1 MWRSKDGPFAR
12 YAVAILCAAAAILAR
27 ALLHP
32 LWESRF
38 PYLTAYPLIIVAA
51 WFGGLGPGLVT
62 TFLCAA
68 AAAYLWIPPTHSFII
83 RAPSDMVAMGAFLF
97 IGVAISV
104 LNEALQRRE
113 RQLDH
118 LLESISDG
126 FIVLDRAWRYQFVN
140 ERAAQL
146 AHRRREELL
155 GRSIWDEFPEL
166 VGSPFEMEAR
176 RALTED
182 VSRYLEFFDERRRIW
197 SEVRMFPSRTGLA
210 IYLQDITERKQS
222 EMAASHLAA
231 LVRSSDDPIVSKDL
245 HGIIRSWN
253 PAAEKMFGY
262 TAAEAVGRPITIV
275 VPPERR
281 QEEEEVLARI
291 RQGIASEH
299 FETVR
304 MRKDGTRLDISLTVS
319 PVRSPAGEIIGASK
333 IARDIGDR
341 KRAEEDRRLSLAREQ
356 AAREEAEAASRAK
369 DEFLAVLSHELRTPL
384 NAVYGWAN
392 ILKAGEIDEA
402 TAARGL
408 DAIVRNANAQVQLI
422 DDLLDVSRIV
432 SGKIRLDVQRVDLVP
447 VVRAALDSISP
458 AAAAKGIRV
467 QTVLDPRA
475 GPITGD
481 PNRLQQVV
489 WNLLSNA
496 VKFTPKG
503 GRIQIHVQ
511 RINSHV
517 ELVISDTG
525 QGIGPELLPFLFE
538 RFRQGDSSTTRQHE
552 GLGLGLALV
561 KYLTELHGGTVSASS
576 LGPGNGATFT
586 VKLPLTIAQGAPE
599 AEPREHPTAATL
611 MERTLAGPRLDGLR
625 ILVVDD
631 DQDSL
636 DLASAIL
643 SGAGA
648 VVTTSRSAAEA
659 LELVRHGRPDVL
671 ISDIEMPGEDGYA
684 LIRKVRGLDRS
695 SGGATPAVALTAYGR
710 VEDRLRTISAGYSM
724 HVPKPVQ
731 PVELT
736 TIVASLAGL

>member
-1 MWRSKDGPFAR
+1 MWRSKDGPVAR

-27 ALLHP
+27 ALLTP

-62 TFLCAA
+62 TLLCAA
-68 AAAYLWIPPTHSFII
+68 AATYFWIPPTHSLLIS
-83 RAPSDMVAMGAFLF
+83 APSDMVAMGAFLF
-97 IGVAISV
+97 VGVAISV

-126 FIVLDRAWRYQFVN
+126 FIVLDRTWRYQFVN

-146 AHRRREELL
+146 ARRRREELL

-176 RALTED
+176 RAVTED
-182 VSRYLEFFDERRRIW
+182 ASRYLEFFDERRKIW
-197 SEVRMFPSRTGLA
+197 SEVRMFPSRAGLA
-210 IYLQDITERKQS
+210 IYLQDITERKQAEVGS
-222 EMAASHLAA
+222 SHLAA
-231 LVRSSDDPIVSKDL
+231 LVRSSDDAIVSKDL
-245 HGIIRSWN
+245 HGVIRTWN
-253 PAAEKMFGY
+253 PAAEKLFGY
-262 TAAEAVGRPITIV
+262 TAAEAVGRPIMII

-281 QEEEEVLARI
+281 HEEEEVLARI
-291 RQGIASEH
+291 RRGIAVDH

-304 MRKDGTRLDISLTVS
+304 VRKDGTRVDISLSVS
-319 PVRSPAGEIIGASK
+319 PMRSTGGEIIGASK
-333 IARDIGDR
+333 IARDISDR
-341 KRAEEDRRLSLAREQ
+341 KRVEEERRLSLAREQ

-369 DEFLAVLSHELRTPL
+369 DEFLAILSHELRTPL

-392 ILKAGEIDEA
+392 ILKTGEVDEA

-408 DAIVRNANAQVQLI
+408 DAIVRNSNAQVQLI

-432 SGKIRLDVQRVDLVP
+432 SGKMRLDVQHVDLAS
-447 VVRAALDSISP
+447 VVRAALDSMTP
-458 AAAAKGIRV
+458 AAAAKNIRL

-489 WNLLSNA
+489 WNLVNNA
-496 VKFTPKG
+496 VKFTPRG
-503 GRIQIHVQ
+503 GQIQIHLR

-517 ELVISDTG
+517 ELVVSDTG

-561 KYLTELHGGTVSASS
+561 KYLTELHGGTVSAYS
-576 LGPGNGATFT
+576 LGPGTGATFT
-586 VKLPLTIAQGAPE
+586 VKLPLALAQAAPE
-599 AEPREHPTAATL
+599 TEPGEHPTTAL
-611 MERTLAGPRLDGLR
+611 MVGALEGPRLDGLR

-636 DLASAIL
+636 ELAAAIL
-643 SGAGA
+643 SGAGG
-648 VVTTSRSAAEA
+648 VVTTSRSAVEA

-684 LIRKVRGLDRS
+684 LIRKVRALDRS

-731 PVELT
+731 PAELT
-736 TIVASLAGL
+736 TIVASLAGR

>member
-140 ERAAQL
+140 ARAAQL
-146 AHRRREELL
+146 ARRPREELL
-155 GRSIWDEFPEL
+155 GQCIWDEFPEL
-166 VGSPFEMEAR
+166 VGTPFEIEAR
-176 RALTED
+176 HAVTDD
-182 VSRYLEFFDERRRIW
+182 VSRYMEFFDDRRRIW
-197 SEVRMFPSRTGLA
+197 SEVRMFPSRAGLA
-210 IYLQDITERKQS
+210 IYLQDITERKQA
-222 EMAASHLAA
+222 EMASFHLTA
-231 LVRSSDDPIVSKDL
+231 LVRSSDDAIVSKDL
-245 HGIIRSWN
+245 NGIIRTWN

-262 TAAEAVGRPITIV
+262 TAAEAVGRHITLII
-275 VPPERR
+275 PSERR
-281 QEEEEVLARI
+281 HEEDEVQERI
-291 RQGIASEH
+291 RRGMADH

-304 MRKDGTRLDISLTVS
+304 IRKDGTMVDISLTVS
-319 PVRSPAGEIIGASK
+319 PVRSTAGEIIGASK
-333 IARDIGDR
+333 IARDISDR
-341 KRAEEDRRLSLAREQ
+341 KRAEEELRLSLARER
-356 AAREEAEAASRAK
+356 AAREEAEGASRAK

-392 ILKAGEIDEA
+392 ILKSGEVDEA

-408 DAIVRNANAQVQLI
+408 DAIVRNSNAQVQLI

-432 SGKIRLDVQRVDLVP
+432 SGKMRLDVQKVDLDL
-447 VVRAALDSISP
+447 VVKAALDSMSP
-458 AAAAKGIRV
+458 AAAAKSIRLH
-467 QTVLDPRA
+467 TVLDPRA

-489 WNLLSNA
+489 WNLVSNA
-496 VKFTPKG
+496 VKFTPRG
-503 GRIQIHVQ
+503 GRIQIHLQ
-511 RINSHV
+511 RIDSHV
-517 ELVISDTG
+517 ELVVSDTG

-561 KYLTELHGGTVSASS
+561 KYLTELHGGTVSAYS
-576 LGPGNGATFT
+576 LGAGKGATFT
-586 VKLPLTIAQGAPE
+586 VKLPLTIVQAAPE
-599 AEPREHPTAATL
+599 TEPGEHPTAA
-611 MERTLAGPRLDGLR
+611 RTVRALAGPRLDGLR

-736 TIVASLAGL
+736 TIVASLAGR